1 MRHFRLMRLR
11 ASIAVV
17 AAAAVLVPTVSAA
30 QRHTFTA
37 TYTGHGSGQLNG
49 VQASG
54 QGTAKGRS
62 FLIGRSTLTGSATGR
77 LASASCLSFN
87 GRAVLKGK
95 PGSIKLAARSGQ
107 ACLAATAVSR
117 VPFSGRARVT
127 GGTKTFAGARGTLR
141 FHGAYAT
148 ETGTVTITFTGTLT
162 Y

>member
-1 MRHFRLMRLR
+1 MRVRLCVAVL
-11 ASIAVV
+11 AVAAVV
-17 AAAAVLVPTVSAA
+17 VPTASAA
-30 QRHTFTA
+30 QEHTFTA

-54 QGTAKGRS
+54 QGTARGRS

-87 GRAVLKGK
+87 GRAVLKGQ
-95 PGSIKLAARSGQ
+95 PGSIKLKAHSGR
-107 ACLAATAVSR
+107 ACLPATGAR
-117 VPFSGRARVT
+117 KVPFSGRALVT
-127 GGTKTFAGARGTLR
+127 GGTKKFAGARGRLR
-141 FHGAYAT
+141 FRGAYAA